1 MGIIK
6 PLNTRAPEFVLLQRR
21 TSACAKCFS
30 KSDFTQILTGD
41 LRWIFTRCLMA
52 RLNAEFCKCVVFV
65 IAEDVDVRFHQCV

>member
-1 MGIIK
+1 MGVFK

-21 TSACAKCFS
+21 TSAFAKCFS

-52 RLNAEFCKCVVFV
+52 HLNAE
-65 IAEDVDVRFHQCV
+65 